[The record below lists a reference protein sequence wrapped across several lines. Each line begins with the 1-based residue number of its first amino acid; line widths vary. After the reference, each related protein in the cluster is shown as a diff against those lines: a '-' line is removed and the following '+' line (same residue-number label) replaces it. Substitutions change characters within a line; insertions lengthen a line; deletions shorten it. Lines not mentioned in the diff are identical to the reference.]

1 MTDWLQKCAQKNNVL
16 LKGTGKVCRETGMC
30 SLSALLRFLLLV
42 CILRESENDRIGN
55 NGSSMVLLVAWLVLV
70 DKVGLCC
77 LDT

>member
-1 MTDWLQKCAQKNNVL
+1 
-16 LKGTGKVCRETGMC
+16 MC